1 MQILQEKVSKARF
14 LYGWVDMLKKLIV
27 CLFIIALYLP
37 TANSKT
43 LLRDT
48 YTISVIANG
57 KEFFSTYISLTI
69 DGKKYPFYVY
79 DKYGERL
86 IYAYGFGQLAVEFLP
101 IEGISEKIA
110 KKLGVKDFTFYPD
123 LGITLMEVDPYE
135 ADNLYLRLKQEQAV
149 KYVEI
154 SLIEAPTKEE

>member
-1 MQILQEKVSKARF
+1 MV
-14 LYGWVDMLKKLIV
+14 KKLIA

-37 TANSKT
+37 TAHAKT

-48 YTISVIANG
+48 YTISVMANG
-57 KEFFSTYISLTI
+57 KEFFSTYLSLTI

-86 IYAYGFGQLAVEFLP
+86 ISAYGFGQLAVEFLP

-110 KKLGVKDFTFYPD
+110 QKLGVDDFTFYPD
-123 LGITLMEVDPYE
+123 LGITLLTVDPYE
-135 ADNLYLRLKQEQAV
+135 ADSLYLRLQQEQVV

-154 SLIEAPTKEE
+154 SLIEAPINED

>member
-1 MQILQEKVSKARF
+1 M
-14 LYGWVDMLKKLIV
+14 KKLLV
-27 CLFIIALYLP
+27 CLLFIFALIP
-37 TANSKT
+37 TLSAKT

-57 KEFFSTYISLTI
+57 KEFFSTYLSLTI

-79 DKYGERL
+79 DKYGETL

-110 KKLGVKDFTFYPD
+110 KKLGVKEFDFYED
-123 LGITLMEVDPYE
+123 LGITLYTVDPYE
-135 ADNLYLRLKQEQAV
+135 VDNLYLRLKQEQAV

-154 SLIEAPTKEE
+154 SLIETPYKEE